1 MTAYQ
6 SMTTQQLQTEHQSL
20 LKQYEA
26 FKARGLKLD
35 MSRGKP
41 SGEQL
46 ALSLPMLDVLN
57 SKSAMKAEDGT
68 DCRNYGLLDGIPE
81 AKRLFAELLEV
92 SPGEL
97 IVEGSSSLTIMFDTV
112 SRAITHGVLGSE
124 KPWGKYEKV
133 RFLCPVPGYDRHF
146 TITEFFGI
154 EMISVEMNE
163 EGPDMDEVERLVSSD
178 ETIKGIWC
186 VPKYSN
192 PLGGTYS
199 EETVRRLAAL
209 KPAAKDF
216 RIFWDNAYCVHYVYK
231 DVPVLN
237 ILQACKEAG
246 NPNMPF
252 IFASTSKLTFPGAG
266 VAVFAASEQ
275 NVAFVKKQI
284 SAQAIGWD
292 KMNMLR
298 HARFFGDKQ
307 GILEHMKK
315 HAQVLRPRFDAVL
328 DAFETEL
335 KDLGVGSWVKPD
347 GGYFITYTTLDG
359 CARRVVSLCKE
370 AGVVLTNAGATH
382 PYGRDP
388 RDRMIRIAPSYPSLE
403 ELKLAVELFCLCVR
417 LASVEKLLAA

>member
-26 FKARGLKLD
+26 FTARGLKLD

-252 IFASTSKLTFPGAG
+252 IFASP
-266 VAVFAASEQ
+266 
-275 NVAFVKKQI
+275 
-284 SAQAIGWD
+284 
-292 KMNMLR
+292 
-298 HARFFGDKQ
+298 
-307 GILEHMKK
+307 
-315 HAQVLRPRFDAVL
+315 
-328 DAFETEL
+328 
-335 KDLGVGSWVKPD
+335 
-347 GGYFITYTTLDG
+347 
-359 CARRVVSLCKE
+359 
-370 AGVVLTNAGATH
+370 
-382 PYGRDP
+382 
-388 RDRMIRIAPSYPSLE
+388 PS
-403 ELKLAVELFCLCVR
+403 
-417 LASVEKLLAA
+417 